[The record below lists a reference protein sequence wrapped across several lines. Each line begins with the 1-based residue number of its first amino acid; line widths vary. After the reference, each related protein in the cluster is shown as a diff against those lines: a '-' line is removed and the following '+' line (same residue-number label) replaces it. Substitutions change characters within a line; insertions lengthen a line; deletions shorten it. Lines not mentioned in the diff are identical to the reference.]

1 MQKYHIFALIAYVYC
16 IIVYFT
22 HITHT
27 HTHTHTTRTHT
38 TTYEKDTMPFP
49 TAGNIFF
56 AIPAN
61 HVTTRLRQYIIIW
74 NNRKQLHNTT
84 LRLRQRS

>member
-1 MQKYHIFALIAYVYC
+1 MQKYHIFAFIAYVYC
-16 IIVYFT
+16 ITVYSTHT

-27 HTHTHTTRTHT
+27 HTHNAHAQN
-38 TTYEKDTMPFP
+38 TYEKDTMPFP

-61 HVTTRLRQYIIIW
+61 HVTTRLRQYIVAW
-74 NNRKQLHNTT
+74 TDRKQLHNPA

>member
-16 IIVYFT
+16 ITVYYT

-27 HTHTHTTRTHT
+27 HNAHAQN
-38 TTYEKDTMPFP
+38 TYEKDTMPFP

>member
-16 IIVYFT
+16 ITVYF
-22 HITHT
+22 THT
-27 HTHTHTTRTHT
+27 HTHNTHAHN
-38 TTYEKDTMPFP
+38 TYEKDTMPFP

-84 LRLRQRS
+84 R